1 VREKRGKKV
10 GVSIVKKIRHL
21 LPVSGRKF
29 VANDGFS
36 REAQG
41 DADFPQ
47 RPAFAPSRPDH
58 AHRLHVRALSL
69 LVLDDPMLSGDGVDH
84 ATHRRAWLDFL
95 A

>member
-1 VREKRGKKV
+1 M
-10 GVSIVKKIRHL
+10 
-21 LPVSGRKF
+21 SGRKF
-29 VANDGFS
+29 FANDRLS

-58 AHRLHVRALSL
+58 AHRLDVRALSL

-84 ATHRRAWLDFL
+84 AADRRAWIDFF